1 MIKSILSQMQQKM
14 LKTLERLSHEFSSI
28 RTGRASPAI
37 LDAVRVD
44 YYGQPVALAKVAT
57 IGVPEPRMLEVRP
70 WDVSILA
77 EIEKAILKSQVGI
90 TPMNDGKVIRLP
102 MPPMTDE
109 TRGIHTKTARKVA
122 EDHRVILRGERR
134 EAMEEIKKLKSDRK
148 ISEDD
153 VRIGEREVQ
162 KIADSFLKKIDETLS
177 RKESEI
183 SEI

>member
-1 MIKSILSQMQQKM
+1 MLKPILAALQQKM

-44 YYGQPVALAKVAT
+44 YYGQPVALTKVAT

-70 WDVSILA
+70 WDVNVLA
-77 EIEKAILKSQVGI
+77 EIEKAILKSQIGI

-109 TRGIHTKTARKVA
+109 TRELHIKVARKAA
-122 EDHRVILRGERR
+122 EDHRVALRGERR
-134 EAMEEIKKLKSDRK
+134 EALEEIKKLKSDRK

-153 VRIGEREVQ
+153 VRLGEREAQ
-162 KIADSFLKKIDETLS
+162 KISDSFLKKIDETLS
-177 RKESEI
+177 KKESEI